1 VPEQQGAPEKSPP
14 TRDPAPASG
23 PRDGPVAGASPPFA
37 RPQADEPQRD
47 PLALRIAGRA
57 IGMLIVAGAIA
68 LGAYV
73 TRLYY
78 VFPRTDDA
86 YVRAN
91 VVGVAAHVSGPI
103 VEMPIEDNQHV
114 KPGQLL
120 FVVDPRPYQSVV
132 DRSEAELA
140 LTNLQIKALEDA
152 IRAAGSRKAQL
163 NAELAYDK
171 QYLVRIEPLLARH
184 FVTAN
189 DVFNARS
196 RVEADQAAVAS
207 AQSEV
212 SKAENDLGQ
221 YGDINARRKAAEA
234 ALYDAKLNLNY
245 CYVRAP
251 FDAYV
256 TNLNITVGQYANEG
270 REVLSLVDNRQ
281 WYVLANFRE
290 NFLGH
295 IRPGMRAQVYLL
307 SYPNKR
313 FRGRV
318 QGVGWALYQNNGAT
332 IQGLPQVE
340 ETLNWVRLSQRFPV
354 RVVLEDIDPA
364 FPFRMGATAVVTI
377 QGDR

>member
-1 VPEQQGAPEKSPP
+1 MSEPESSPEQSSGQHLAPVRHAGQAREILPP
-14 TRDPAPASG
+14 S
-23 PRDGPVAGASPPFA
+23 AGQRREAV
-37 RPQADEPQRD
+37 RD
-47 PLALRIAGRA
+47 PLALRVAGRVIGIA
-57 IGMLIVAGAIA
+57 IVVVAIV
-68 LGAYV
+68 LGTYV
-73 TRLYY
+73 ARLYF

-86 YVRAN
+86 FVRAN

-103 VEMPIEDNQHV
+103 VQMPIEDNQHV
-114 KPGQLL
+114 TSGQLL
-120 FVVDPRPYQSVV
+120 FVVDSRPYQSAE
-132 DRSEAELA
+132 DRAEANLA
-140 LTNLQIKALEDA
+140 LTNLQIRALEDA
-152 IRAAGSRKAQL
+152 IRATTSRKVQLQAQ
-163 NAELAYDK
+163 LAYDK
-171 QYLVRIEPLLARH
+171 QYLDRIEPLLKRH

-196 RVEADQAAVAS
+196 RVEADEAGVAS

-212 SKAENDLGQ
+212 SRAQNDLGQ

-234 ALYDAKLNLNY
+234 ALYDAKLNLEY
-245 CYVRAP
+245 CSVRAP

-270 REVLSLVDNRQ
+270 REVLSLVDNRT

-295 IRPGMRAQVYLL
+295 IRAGMRAQVYLL

-318 QGVGWALYQNNGAT
+318 QGVGWALFQNNGAT
-332 IQGLPQVE
+332 VQGLPEVE

-354 RVVLEDIDPA
+354 RIVLEGNDSA
-364 FPFRMGATAVVTI
+364 FPFRMGETAVVTI
-377 QGDR
+377 QGDH

>member
-1 VPEQQGAPEKSPP
+1 VPEEQRAPEKSSPP
-14 TRDPAPASG
+14 EHPPAPGPSGGPASG
-23 PRDGPVAGASPPFA
+23 PSPPPVRRQEDA
-37 RPQADEPQRD
+37 PRREP
-47 PLALRIAGRA
+47 LVLKVAGRA
-57 IGMLIVAGAIA
+57 IGALIVAAAIA
-68 LGAYV
+68 LGMYV
-73 TRLYY
+73 ARLYY

-91 VVGVAAHVSGPI
+91 VVGIAAHVGGPI
-103 VEMPIEDNQHV
+103 VRMPIEDNQHV

-132 DRSEAELA
+132 DRAEADLA

-152 IRAAGSRKAQL
+152 IRAASSRKAQL
-163 NAELAYDK
+163 NAELAYDR
-171 QYLVRIEPLLARH
+171 QYLDRIEPLLKRH

-212 SKAENDLGQ
+212 SKAQNDLGQ

-332 IQGLPQVE
+332 VQGLPQIE

-354 RVVLEDIDPA
+354 RVVLEDVDPA